1 MEQLRSAAQRAVDWL
16 CELGEPVT
24 VLTSGPNGR
33 VPEGA
38 ALDAGAYGL
47 SYRGQLGAP
56 GTQGPE
62 LVPHTPGL
70 LVASYLLDGRPAHGI
85 EVSPQ
90 QTFMNEPDFDA
101 NVILVCG
108 GGSARRRDGA
118 PGYIDERAV
127 PHDDA
132 LAELIADA
140 DATALGA
147 AELDLADELLDDL
160 TRPLAV
166 AAQLVGRWKHPVS
179 GRVDSYEAPFG
190 VANIL
195 ARWWTHA

>member
-1 MEQLRSAAQRAVDWL
+1 MEQLRSAARRAVDWL
-16 CELGEPVT
+16 CEPGEPVT
-24 VLTSGPNGR
+24 VLTSGANGR
-33 VPEGA
+33 VPDGA
-38 ALDAGAYGL
+38 ALNAAAYGL
-47 SYRGQLGAP
+47 SYRGQLGAGGP
-56 GTQGPE
+56 RGPE
-62 LVPHTPGL
+62 LVPQTPGL
-70 LVASYLLDGRPAHGI
+70 LVASYLLDGHPAHGI
-85 EVSPQ
+85 EISSQ

-101 NVILVCG
+101 NFILVCG

-132 LAELIADA
+132 LAGLIANA
-140 DATALGA
+140 DAAALGTA
-147 AELDLADELLDDL
+147 DVDLADELLDDL
-160 TRPLAV
+160 ARPLAV
-166 AAQLVGRWKHPVS
+166 AARLVARWKHPVS